1 MRRVCVVSYDIC
13 DPKRWRHVYR
23 IMRGFGEHLQLSVFL
38 CDLAPLQRAL
48 MVAALAGVVDHKED
62 QVLLIDLGPTD
73 TSPVKSIAAV
83 GRPLDVREHGSIVV

>member
-38 CDLAPLQRAL
+38 CDLPPIQRAR
-48 MVAALAGVVDHKED
+48 MAAALEGVIDHQED
-62 QVLLIDLGPTD
+62 QVLLIDLGATE
-73 TSPVKSIAAV
+73 TSPVKSIAAL
-83 GRPLDVREHGSIVV
+83 GRPLDVRERGSIVV